1 MKGGTT
7 NICYN
12 SLDKHVLAGN
22 GDAVAILWEGNA
34 PDEQSSHTYSE
45 ILEMT
50 KKFANV
56 LKAGAYTRPLFGS
69 T

>member
-1 MKGGTT
+1 M
-7 NICYN
+7 
-12 SLDKHVLAGN
+12 LAGN